1 MIGKMMSNL
10 KVVLFLSAAVFGLA
24 LLQGCSGGGGDSD
37 STATAGTLK
46 VALTD
51 KLSDDFAEVRI
62 KIKAIKIIPVE
73 YDQDATDDDHLL
85 ITIPFDESVPADRS
99 YNVLSLAYVQALL
112 GTVTLPAGTYSQVR
126 LILEPNPTTGEPVNY
141 VTLKTDP
148 TTKIP
153 LKTPSGQ
160 QSGLKVL
167 GRFVV
172 EPGVINAIAIDFD
185 PNTAIVKRGNTQQ
198 SEEYILK
205 PTGIRIIQMED
216 IMPAYGSIAGT
227 VTSTFADWSSATV
240 AVKRRGSA
248 DDINPIAAGT
258 IFSHYTSGAWQAP
271 FAAFVPPNT
280 LPVTYKAFVTANG
293 FQIYS
298 SAAVSVG
305 SGTTTD
311 IGTISLLP
319 SP

>member
-1 MIGKMMSNL
+1 MIRKMMSTL
-10 KVVLFLSAAVFGLA
+10 KVVLALSAAVFGLA
-24 LLQGCSGGGGDSD
+24 LLQGCSGGGSDSD
-37 STATAGTLK
+37 SSATAGTLK

-62 KIKAIKIIPVE
+62 KIKAVKIIPVE
-73 YDQDATDDDHLL
+73 YDQDAEDDDQLL
-85 ITIPFDESVPADRS
+85 ITVPLDVPS
-99 YNVLSLAYVQALL
+99 PSFNVLDLAYVQELL

-126 LILEPNPTTGEPVNY
+126 LILEPNPNVGEPVNY

-148 TTKIP
+148 ATKIP

-185 PNTAIVKRGNTQQ
+185 PNTAIVERGNTPQN
-198 SEEYILK
+198 EKYILK
-205 PTGIRIIQMED
+205 PTGIRIIQMDELL
-216 IMPAYGSIAGT
+216 PSYGSISGM
-227 VTSTFADWSSATV
+227 VVSPLSNWSSATV
-240 AVKRRGSA
+240 SVKRRGSA
-248 DDINPIAAGT
+248 DDITPIAAGT
-258 IFSHYTSGAWQAP
+258 IFSNYTSGVWQAP

-280 LPVTYKAFVTANG
+280 LPVTYKAFVAANG
-293 FQIYS
+293 FQTYS
-298 SAAVSVG
+298 SAAVSVVTG
-305 SGTTTD
+305 ATTD
-311 IGTISLLP
+311 LGTISLLP